1 MLAMLEGM
9 RAMLQGALAMLA
21 WRGCLQKESRTE
33 QKWQRNR
40 ERERKNGCVRQGDAG
55 IEHNRMRDRERNEEG

>member
-1 MLAMLEGM
+1 
-9 RAMLQGALAMLA
+9 MLQVALAMLA

-40 ERERKNGCVRQGDAG
+40 KRERERD
-55 IEHNRMRDRERNEEG
+55 RMGASDREMLE

>member
-21 WRGCLQKESRTE
+21 WRGCLQKESQTE

>member
-21 WRGCLQKESRTE
+21 WRGCLQKESQTE

-40 ERERKNGCVRQGDAG
+40 ERKSE
-55 IEHNRMRDRERNEEG
+55 

>member
-1 MLAMLEGM
+1 MISMLEGM

-21 WRGCLQKESRTE
+21 WRGCLQKESQTE

-40 ERERKNGCVRQGDAG
+40 ERER
-55 IEHNRMRDRERNEEG
+55 ERMGESDREMLE

>member
-1 MLAMLEGM
+1 MPN
-9 RAMLQGALAMLA
+9 
-21 WRGCLQKESRTE
+21 ESQTE
-33 QKWQRNR
+33 QMWQRNRER

>member
-9 RAMLQGALAMLA
+9 PAMLQGALAMLT
-21 WRGCLQKESRTE
+21 WRGCLPNESQTE

-40 ERERKNGCVRQGDAG
+40 ERERMGVL
-55 IEHNRMRDRERNEEG
+55 DREMLE